1 MIKPTPAPEKSVRHF
16 SRFGKCLTPLSLALF
31 ALSIAGCASGSD
43 AVDASASTRPSRVYH
58 VGREEVWNTVRTVA
72 LSIPMW
78 DIVTVDEAQGL
89 VFVEQR
95 IRDRSAGGESRMA
108 IAVTT
113 LDETHTKVEVQTIA
127 AGSPRG
133 QREHSVWRFF
143 GELDQLVGSAH
154 EHQEE
159 PR

>member
-1 MIKPTPAPEKSVRHF
+1 MRTQAQWQGVLVMAM
-16 SRFGKCLTPLSLALF
+16 GLA
-31 ALSIAGCASGSD
+31 AGGCAGGT
-43 AVDASASTRPSRVYH
+43 ASLDPAASTLPSRVYH

-72 LSIPMW
+72 LSIPTW

-95 IRDRSAGGESRMA
+95 VRDRSAGGESRMA
-108 IAVTT
+108 IAVTA

-143 GELDQLVGSAH
+143 GELDQLLASAH